1 MDAVG
6 DVAGQRQRQAE
17 AEVVERAE
25 HCVAVDGERMELQQ
39 AERRLQSG
47 RRLTTTHTHEHNGHD
62 GIRPVGRG
70 VRWGRT
76 QPK

>member
-39 AERRLQSG
+39 AERRLQAG
-47 RRLTTTHTHEHNGHD
+47 RRLTTTHTHQL
-62 GIRPVGRG
+62 IRPVGRG